1 MMFVTNVMMKD
12 GQLVFDPPVE
22 EINSAWSQF
31 CDLLSVAAY
40 RALQSSSVVFDLI
53 KQQQFG
59 DGPIQVENVYYIKVK
74 K

>member
-1 MMFVTNVMMKD
+1 MTFVTNVMMKD

-22 EINSAWSQF
+22 EITSAWGQF

-53 KQQQFG
+53 RQQQTA
-59 DGPIQVENVYYIKVK
+59 DGPIQVENVHHIKV
-74 K
+74 

>member
-1 MMFVTNVMMKD
+1 MTFVTNVMMKN

-22 EINSAWSQF
+22 EITSAWGQF

-53 KQQQFG
+53 RQQQTE
-59 DGPIQVENVYYIKVK
+59 DGPIQVENVHHIKV
-74 K
+74 